1 MQNNR
6 RTLFVSGLKSSVD
19 ANDIRRHFIDSEKV
33 TLKRYRTTPYLKY
46 IIKTED
52 ILYLN

>member
-19 ANDIRRHFIDSEKV
+19 VNDIRRHFINCEKV

-46 IIKTED
+46 IIKTGD
-52 ILYLN
+52 TIY